1 MKFADA
7 NASANTNTNANA
19 RTNAKDLAHD
29 RIWTLVFAVIGAIAG
44 LFVVSYQV
52 AMMSPAVVATLPPQ
66 SQLML
71 TGAIQVAVYAALSA
85 FFGFKLA
92 RRTGLDVPFD
102 RQLRTVA
109 VALLTG
115 LVSAFIIVT
124 ADKWVF
130 MPLIPALQ
138 PPEGVQYTL
147 SPGYL
152 GMGVLYGGIIEEL
165 MMRLFLMSL
174 VVFLLNKLVSVIRR
188 TQQPDVPTWIYWLA
202 IGIVALLF
210 AAGHLPATAAMIG
223 LSPMIVLR
231 SFVLNGIAGFL
242 FGLLFWKKGLT
253 AAMIA
258 HASTHLFNQLVLMPL
273 LF

>member
-1 MKFADA
+1 MEMRS
-7 NASANTNTNANA
+7 NIV
-19 RTNAKDLAHD
+19 HD
-29 RIWTLVFAVIGAIAG
+29 RIWTLIYAIIGAIAG
-44 LFVVSYQV
+44 IFVVSYQV
-52 AMMSPAVVATLPPQ
+52 AMMSPDVVATLPARY
-66 SQLML
+66 QLML

-102 RQLRTVA
+102 RQLHTVA

-115 LVSAFIIVT
+115 LASAFIIVT

-130 MPLIPALQ
+130 MPLIPVLQ

-147 SPGYL
+147 SPVYL

-165 MMRLFLMSL
+165 LMRLFLMSL
-174 VVFLLNKLVSVIRR
+174 VVYLLSKLASRIRR
-188 TQQPDVPTWIYWLA
+188 EQPSTIPAWIYWMA